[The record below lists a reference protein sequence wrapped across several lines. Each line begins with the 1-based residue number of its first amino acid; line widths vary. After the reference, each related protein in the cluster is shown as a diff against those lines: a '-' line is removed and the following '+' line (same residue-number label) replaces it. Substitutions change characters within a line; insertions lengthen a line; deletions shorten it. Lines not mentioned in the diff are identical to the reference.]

1 MFYNDCW
8 QLIAPLHTAR
18 RGCGVAT
25 FNGKVYAI
33 GGHDGVHALCSV
45 EIYDP
50 STNQWTSGPPLTSC
64 RANVGVAVVRD
75 RLYAVGGF
83 NGKVFLNTVEYL
95 DPKSN
100 EWTTSVSKCDIS
112 GDEGTNGT
120 NNRLNGI
127 ERNNNEI
134 NGKMD
139 AMSDS
144 LNGEAFSYSIH
155 SKKVSLNSEPLLEV
169 EESTVGH

>member
-1 MFYNDCW
+1 MDRIIYAVGGCDSWTCLNSAEMFYNDCW

-25 FNGKVYAI
+25 FDGKVYAI

-75 RLYAVGGF
+75 RLYG
-83 NGKVFLNTVEYL
+83 
-95 DPKSN
+95 
-100 EWTTSVSKCDIS
+100 
-112 GDEGTNGT
+112 
-120 NNRLNGI
+120 
-127 ERNNNEI
+127 
-134 NGKMD
+134 
-139 AMSDS
+139 
-144 LNGEAFSYSIH
+144 
-155 SKKVSLNSEPLLEV
+155 
-169 EESTVGH
+169 